1 MRTYADTTKF
11 DKIILITGE
20 SHLKRIKRNKL
31 KNSFKNEKCI
41 MKAFG
46 GAQIEELEH
55 YITPHLEYEK
65 PDIVVIHVGSNN
77 ISYNNLNMNPA
88 VLAQNIINIGNKC
101 VDYGVEEVVISS
113 VFVKDSIQLNAF
125 IRKVNDELRELSLKK
140 NFHYISNDNIIRKHI
155 CGDGVHL

>member
-1 MRTYADTTKF
+1 
-11 DKIILITGE
+11 
-20 SHLKRIKRNKL
+20 
-31 KNSFKNEKCI
+31 

-46 GAQIEELEH
+46 GAKIEELEH

-65 PDIVVIHVGSNN
+65 PGIVVILVGSNN
-77 ISYNNLNMNPA
+77 ISYNNLNMSPA

-113 VFVKDSIQLNAF
+113 IFVKDSIQLSAF

-155 CGDGVHL
+155 CGDGVHLSEVGTNISGGNIVKFLNDNILKNISDLD

>member
-11 DKIILITGE
+11 GKIILITGD

-31 KNSFKNEKCI
+31 KNSFKNVKCI
-41 MKAFG
+41 MKVFG
-46 GAQIEELEH
+46 GAKIEQLEH

-101 VDYGVEEVVISS
+101 LDY
-113 VFVKDSIQLNAF
+113 
-125 IRKVNDELRELSLKK
+125 
-140 NFHYISNDNIIRKHI
+140 
-155 CGDGVHL
+155 